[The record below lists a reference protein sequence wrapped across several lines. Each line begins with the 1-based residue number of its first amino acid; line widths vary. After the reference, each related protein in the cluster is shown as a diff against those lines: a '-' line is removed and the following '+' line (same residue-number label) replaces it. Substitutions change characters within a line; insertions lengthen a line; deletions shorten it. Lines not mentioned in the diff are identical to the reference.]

1 MALKM
6 IEDAEKAGI
15 LKPGGTIIEG
25 TSGNTG
31 MGLAIAAIVKGYK
44 CIFTTTDK
52 QSKEK
57 VDALRAFG
65 AEVIVCPTNV
75 EPEDPRSYYSVAARL
90 NREIPNSFYP
100 NQYDNPSNAQAHYE
114 STGPEIWAQTEGK
127 IDHLIV
133 GVGTGGTISGTARF
147 LKEKKPSIKVW
158 GIDTYG
164 SVFKKYK
171 ETGIFDKNEIYPY
184 VTEGIG
190 EDFLPK
196 NVDFSL
202 IDHFEKVTDKDAALM
217 TRQIVR
223 QEGIWVGNSG
233 GSAMAGLLQL
243 KDHFKEG
250 ETVVVIFHDHG
261 TRYLGKIFNDEWMRE
276 KGYIDKKGMTAKDLV
291 SSSKSS
297 VLITVDGKE
306 TIKQAMKLITD
317 NNISQLPVTSDG
329 RIIGSVSENLIFSK
343 IIANP
348 DIVTEPVQSIMTEAL
363 PFVDA
368 STPLETLSGMFSK
381 ADDAVLI
388 KDFKQ
393 DRHYIIT
400 RYDLAKALSA

>member
-1 MALKM
+1 
-6 IEDAEKAGI
+6 
-15 LKPGGTIIEG
+15 
-25 TSGNTG
+25 
-31 MGLAIAAIVKGYK
+31 
-44 CIFTTTDK
+44 
-52 QSKEK
+52 
-57 VDALRAFG
+57 
-65 AEVIVCPTNV
+65 
-75 EPEDPRSYYSVAARL
+75 
-90 NREIPNSFYP
+90 
-100 NQYDNPSNAQAHYE
+100 
-114 STGPEIWAQTEGK
+114 
-127 IDHLIV
+127 
-133 GVGTGGTISGTARF
+133 
-147 LKEKKPSIKVW
+147 
-158 GIDTYG
+158 
-164 SVFKKYK
+164 
-171 ETGIFDKNEIYPY
+171 
-184 VTEGIG
+184 
-190 EDFLPK
+190 
-196 NVDFSL
+196 
-202 IDHFEKVTDKDAALM
+202 LM